1 MVDEE
6 MRGRVGCKVSEEMRG
21 RVGCKVSEERGRERI
36 IPVKGTQ
43 AWDNFEFFFT

>member
-43 AWDNFEFFFT
+43 A